1 MRKRPITPSPQGT
14 PAHDDDWLNLDRLA
28 VVEVTSEDKD
38 YPVESALVAGE
49 MRGWRASDS
58 GTQTI
63 RLIFDQPQRLTRIAL
78 VFEEI
83 ETTRTQEFVLRWS
96 SDGGRSFR
104 EIVHQQWNFS
114 PPETKHEV
122 EEFQVALSDV
132 IVLELIVVE
141 GNMSP
146 RTLFLSK
153 LIGLYCILIGLSLM
167 TRGQATVETVT
178 ALLQNPVMTLILG
191 VITLAAGLAM
201 VLAHN
206 IWSGGALAVVV
217 TLVGWMALIKSLFF
231 LFLPHEM
238 EAGFFIGQLHYRQF
252 FYLYSAISLVLGV
265 YLTYGGFRSTSH

>member
-1 MRKRPITPSPQGT
+1 MC
-14 PAHDDDWLNLDRLA
+14 DML
-28 VVEVTSEDKD
+28 
-38 YPVESALVAGE
+38 
-49 MRGWRASDS
+49 
-58 GTQTI
+58 
-63 RLIFDQPQRLTRIAL
+63 
-78 VFEEI
+78 
-83 ETTRTQEFVLRWS
+83 
-96 SDGGRSFR
+96 
-104 EIVHQQWNFS
+104 
-114 PPETKHEV
+114 
-122 EEFQVALSDV
+122 
-132 IVLELIVVE
+132 
-141 GNMSP
+141 P